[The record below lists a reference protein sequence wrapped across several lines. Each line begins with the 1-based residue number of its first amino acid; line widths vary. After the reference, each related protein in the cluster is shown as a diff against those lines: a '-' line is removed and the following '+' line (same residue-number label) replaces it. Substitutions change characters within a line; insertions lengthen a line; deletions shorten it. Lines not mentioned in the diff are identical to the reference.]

1 MLSTSSGEVE
11 SQMDELSNAI
21 QAKEILEHVVS
32 SLKQQL
38 DDAMNIVGGKDF
50 EISELQTVGHN
61 TIYFQ
66 MFLTY

>member
-50 EISELQTVGHN
+50 EISELQTVGKN
-61 TIYFQ
+61 TIYFR